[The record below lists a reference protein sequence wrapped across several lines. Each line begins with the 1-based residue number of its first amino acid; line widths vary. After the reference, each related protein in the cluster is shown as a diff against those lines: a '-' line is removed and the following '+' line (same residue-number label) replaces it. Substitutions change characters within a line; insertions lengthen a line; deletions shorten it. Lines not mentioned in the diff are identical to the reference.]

1 MAKIDNY
8 IAGREDGLQLAL
20 NIVKKKGVKGL
31 EDEIRF
37 RNATKIHTLLD
48 KKSLE
53 IATQKIKEMT
63 VDTVT
68 VLSVAVLRDEFEFGK
83 KRCQR
88 YIDRMNLKAECLT
101 EGFVKWNEIVEDIDN
116 DMGIRLRIRR
126 NDRRYGTTL

>member
-1 MAKIDNY
+1 MAKVDNY
-8 IAGREDGLQLAL
+8 IADREDGLQLAL

-31 EDEIRF
+31 EDEIKF
-37 RNATKIHTLLD
+37 RNATQIHTLLD

-116 DMGIRLRIRR
+116 DMGIRLTIRR
-126 NDRRYGTTL
+126 NG

>member
-53 IATQKIKEMT
+53 LATQKIKEMT

-126 NDRRYGTTL
+126 NDRRYGATL

>member
-1 MAKIDNY
+1 MAKVDNY

-31 EDEIRF
+31 EDEIKF

-126 NDRRYGTTL
+126 NG

>member
-31 EDEIRF
+31 EDEIKF

-116 DMGIRLRIRR
+116 DMGIRLRNRR
-126 NDRRYGTTL
+126 NG

>member
-31 EDEIRF
+31 EDEIKF

-126 NDRRYGTTL
+126 ND

>member
-1 MAKIDNY
+1 MAKINDY

-20 NIVKKKGVKGL
+20 NIIKKRGVKGL

-88 YIDRMNLKAECLT
+88 FIDRMNLKAECLA
-101 EGFVKWNEIVEDIDN
+101 EGFVKWNEIIEDIDE

-126 NDRRYGTTL
+126 ND

>member
-1 MAKIDNY
+1 
-8 IAGREDGLQLAL
+8 
-20 NIVKKKGVKGL
+20 
-31 EDEIRF
+31 
-37 RNATKIHTLLD
+37 
-48 KKSLE
+48 
-53 IATQKIKEMT
+53 MT

-126 NDRRYGTTL
+126 NG

>member
-31 EDEIRF
+31 EDEIKF

>member
-37 RNATKIHTLLD
+37 RNATQIHTLLD

-68 VLSVAVLRDEFEFGK
+68 VLSVAALRDEFEFGK

-126 NDRRYGTTL
+126 NDRRYGATL

>member
-1 MAKIDNY
+1 MAKINDY

-20 NIVKKKGVKGL
+20 NIVKKRGVTGL

-37 RNATKIHTLLD
+37 RNATKIHTMLD

-116 DMGIRLRIRR
+116 DMVIRLRIRR
-126 NDRRYGTTL
+126 ND

>member
-1 MAKIDNY
+1 
-8 IAGREDGLQLAL
+8 
-20 NIVKKKGVKGL
+20 
-31 EDEIRF
+31 
-37 RNATKIHTLLD
+37 
-48 KKSLE
+48 
-53 IATQKIKEMT
+53 MT

>member
-37 RNATKIHTLLD
+37 RNATQIHTLLD

>member
-31 EDEIRF
+31 EDEIKF

-126 NDRRYGTTL
+126 NG

>member
-1 MAKIDNY
+1 
-8 IAGREDGLQLAL
+8 
-20 NIVKKKGVKGL
+20 
-31 EDEIRF
+31 
-37 RNATKIHTLLD
+37 
-48 KKSLE
+48 
-53 IATQKIKEMT
+53 MT

-68 VLSVAVLRDEFEFGK
+68 VLSVAVLWDEFEFGK

-126 NDRRYGTTL
+126 NDRRYGATL

>member
-37 RNATKIHTLLD
+37 RNATQIHTLLD

-126 NDRRYGTTL
+126 NG

>member
-1 MAKIDNY
+1 MAQVDNY

-126 NDRRYGTTL
+126 ND

>member
-37 RNATKIHTLLD
+37 RNATQIHTLLD

-101 EGFVKWNEIVEDIDN
+101 EGFVKWNENVEDIDN

-126 NDRRYGTTL
+126 ND

>member
-126 NDRRYGTTL
+126 NG

>member
-8 IAGREDGLQLAL
+8 IVGREDGLQLAL

-31 EDEIRF
+31 EDEIKF

-126 NDRRYGTTL
+126 NG

>member
-88 YIDRMNLKAECLT
+88 YIDRMSLKAECLT

-126 NDRRYGTTL
+126 ND

>member
-126 NDRRYGTTL
+126 NDRRYGATL

>member
-53 IATQKIKEMT
+53 IATKKIKEMT

-88 YIDRMNLKAECLT
+88 FIDRMNLKAECLT

-126 NDRRYGTTL
+126 ND

>member
-8 IAGREDGLQLAL
+8 IAGREGGLQLAL

-101 EGFVKWNEIVEDIDN
+101 EGFVK
-116 DMGIRLRIRR
+116 
-126 NDRRYGTTL
+126 

>member
-31 EDEIRF
+31 EDEIKF

-68 VLSVAVLRDEFEFGK
+68 GLSVEVLLDEFEFGK

-126 NDRRYGTTL
+126 NG

>member
-1 MAKIDNY
+1 MAKVDNY

-31 EDEIRF
+31 EDEIKF

-116 DMGIRLRIRR
+116 DMGNPVKNQEERLTI
-126 NDRRYGTTL
+126 

>member
-1 MAKIDNY
+1 MAKINDY

-20 NIVKKKGVKGL
+20 NIVKKRGVKGL

-88 YIDRMNLKAECLT
+88 FIDRMNLKAECLA
-101 EGFVKWNEIVEDIDN
+101 EGFVKWNEIIEDIDE

-126 NDRRYGTTL
+126 ND

>member
-126 NDRRYGTTL
+126 ND

>member
-37 RNATKIHTLLD
+37 RNATQIHTLLD

-126 NDRRYGTTL
+126 ND